1 MNWTEKQKQVI
12 ETRNRNLLVSAAA
25 GSGKTA
31 VLVERILRLITDV
44 PDPADLDQLLVM
56 TFTNAAAAEMRE
68 RIFKAIEKRLEER
81 PEDPHLQVQAAL
93 VPYAQITTIDSFCL
107 NLIREH
113 FGSLD
118 LDPAFRIGDE
128 GELVLL
134 QGDVMEQLLED
145 HYEAADPGFLR
156 FVETFASGK
165 SDAGIE
171 ERILQVHAFAR
182 SHPFP
187 EGWFEDCRRELDQ
200 EEEGD
205 LEQTRWMAFL
215 LADARRQLGELEEQ
229 MEAAAE
235 ICREDGGPACYLPAI
250 AQDLE
255 MIRRLRAGTG
265 DYRSFLQELEAA
277 SFGRLAAARSKDIV
291 PEKKEAAGRIRER
304 AKKTVTAL
312 KELYGLGEP
321 EQIRRDLKTS
331 AEAVRCLLDL
341 AEEFDRRY
349 QEAKKDKNLVDFGD
363 LEHCALRV
371 LARREN
377 GRLVFTETADQL
389 SRQYREILVDEY
401 QDSNY
406 VQETLIQ
413 SLSGERFGRPDVFM
427 VGDVK
432 QSIYRFRLARP
443 ELFMEKY
450 HTYTVEESGSQKI
463 ELRQNF
469 RSRPEVLESVNY
481 LFYQIMTEGLGNVDY
496 TEDAALYPGAV
507 FPPREDPE
515 GDDPCRTELI
525 LMDTGKQAL
534 GALDEEAYDYTSR
547 EMEARAVAA
556 RIRQLVDPETGLPVW
571 DGAAGKYRKAEYGD
585 IVILLRSISGWSE
598 AFINVLTQ
606 EGIPAMA
613 ETGTGYFDTVEVETV
628 LAMLAVTDNPMQD
641 IPLAA
646 VLKSPA
652 AGVTEEELAWMMAAW
667 KRRAEKGEDRGVY
680 AAFRWLLET
689 EEEIRGIAPGLKDK
703 LRAFDR
709 QLQRFRRAAAVLP
722 VHELLQRIYEETG
735 YYDYVSAMPAGE
747 TRRANLDM
755 LLEKASAY
763 EKTSYKGL
771 FQFIR
776 YIHKLKKY
784 ETDFGEASAAGRY
797 GSMVRIMSVH
807 KSKGLEFPIVVL
819 AGLGKGFNRQDVR
832 GKILLDPDLGIAAD
846 SVDLELRVKA
856 PTLKKQALRRKMELD
871 SLGEE
876 LRVLYVAMTRAK
888 EKLILVGTDRS
899 LEKKLEKWGGEPSWG
914 TRQIP
919 CTVLASA
926 GSFLDWILMAAPWRS
941 GRFQIQQVSAEELV
955 GEAVIRRVQT
965 DGSLEALRQ
974 LDLGRT
980 YDEAVKTALDGCFGY
995 QYPYQAD
1002 IDLHTVI
1009 SVSERKKAGQE
1020 AEGVRQMG
1028 PAPETESLGEGTE
1041 ETAVSGSRQ
1050 EDRKTRQEAM
1060 ERAARRG
1067 SAYHRALELLD
1078 FGKAESLEQLE
1089 EQLCRMEEENRM
1101 TPEARQLI
1109 RPEVLLRFTSSQLGR
1124 RMAKAQ
1130 QAGKLWRERQFVIG
1144 VSARQLGLADS
1155 GERVLIQGVIDAY
1168 LEEDGGLVLVDY
1180 KTDRAAPGQEAV
1192 LIERYRVQLEDY
1204 RMALEQMTG
1213 KPVKEQI
1220 LYSLSLQKAI
1230 AVPQA
1235 GGSA

>member
-1 MNWTEKQKQVI
+1 M
-12 ETRNRNLLVSAAA
+12 
-25 GSGKTA
+25 
-31 VLVERILRLITDV
+31 
-44 PDPADLDQLLVM
+44 
-56 TFTNAAAAEMRE
+56 
-68 RIFKAIEKRLEER
+68 
-81 PEDPHLQVQAAL
+81 
-93 VPYAQITTIDSFCL
+93 
-107 NLIREH
+107 
-113 FGSLD
+113 
-118 LDPAFRIGDE
+118 
-128 GELVLL
+128 
-134 QGDVMEQLLED
+134 
-145 HYEAADPGFLR
+145 
-156 FVETFASGK
+156 
-165 SDAGIE
+165 
-171 ERILQVHAFAR
+171 
-182 SHPFP
+182 
-187 EGWFEDCRRELDQ
+187 
-200 EEEGD
+200 
-205 LEQTRWMAFL
+205 
-215 LADARRQLGELEEQ
+215 
-229 MEAAAE
+229 
-235 ICREDGGPACYLPAI
+235 
-250 AQDLE
+250 
-255 MIRRLRAGTG
+255 
-265 DYRSFLQELEAA
+265 
-277 SFGRLAAARSKDIV
+277 
-291 PEKKEAAGRIRER
+291 
-304 AKKTVTAL
+304 
-312 KELYGLGEP
+312 
-321 EQIRRDLKTS
+321 
-331 AEAVRCLLDL
+331 
-341 AEEFDRRY
+341 
-349 QEAKKDKNLVDFGD
+349 
-363 LEHCALRV
+363 
-371 LARREN
+371 
-377 GRLVFTETADQL
+377 
-389 SRQYREILVDEY
+389 
-401 QDSNY
+401 
-406 VQETLIQ
+406 
-413 SLSGERFGRPDVFM
+413 
-427 VGDVK
+427 
-432 QSIYRFRLARP
+432 
-443 ELFMEKY
+443 
-450 HTYTVEESGSQKI
+450 
-463 ELRQNF
+463 
-469 RSRPEVLESVNY
+469 
-481 LFYQIMTEGLGNVDY
+481 
-496 TEDAALYPGAV
+496 
-507 FPPREDPE
+507 
-515 GDDPCRTELI
+515 
-525 LMDTGKQAL
+525 
-534 GALDEEAYDYTSR
+534 
-547 EMEARAVAA
+547 
-556 RIRQLVDPETGLPVW
+556 
-571 DGAAGKYRKAEYGD
+571 
-585 IVILLRSISGWSE
+585 
-598 AFINVLTQ
+598 
-606 EGIPAMA
+606 
-613 ETGTGYFDTVEVETV
+613 
-628 LAMLAVTDNPMQD
+628 
-641 IPLAA
+641 
-646 VLKSPA
+646 
-652 AGVTEEELAWMMAAW
+652 
-667 KRRAEKGEDRGVY
+667 
-680 AAFRWLLET
+680 
-689 EEEIRGIAPGLKDK
+689 
-703 LRAFDR
+703 
-709 QLQRFRRAAAVLP
+709 LP

-807 KSKGLEFPIVVL
+807 KSKGLEFPVVVL

-995 QYPYQAD
+995 QYPHQAD

-1144 VSARQLGLADS
+1144 VPARQLGLADS